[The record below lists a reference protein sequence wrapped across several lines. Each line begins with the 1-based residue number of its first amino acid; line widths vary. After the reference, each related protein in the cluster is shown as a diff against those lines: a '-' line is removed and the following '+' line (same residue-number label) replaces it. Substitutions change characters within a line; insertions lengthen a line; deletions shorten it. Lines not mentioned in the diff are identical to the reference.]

1 LKSKEAYNRFEKEGE
16 ILSVHAL
23 SRLPRLNKPGLPEI
37 TEKDLIEFIK
47 GPPMFTEGENR
58 LIYFDSNRQL
68 LAVKNKNT
76 GDVVSIVRRKSP
88 KREWEDV

>member
-1 LKSKEAYNRFEKEGE
+1 
-16 ILSVHAL
+16 
-23 SRLPRLNKPGLPEI
+23 
-37 TEKDLIEFIK
+37 
-47 GPPMFTEGENR
+47 MFTEGENR